1 MREQNNQE
9 MKSLQS
15 KVQVSVEA
23 SVSSSIN
30 VSETSLPT
38 ASRSGGEASA
48 SVKSDIEVPSASA
61 SSIATASGSV
71 LSSGTEISAIAKADL
86 NFALSE
92 LSKGDMWRVYELRIA
107 ARNYNYDN
115 YNKWMNYFVLLIG
128 AIFVAYT
135 SGQVEGETRIILGI
149 LGYILSIL
157 WYLSN
162 KGFYYWIKSYMSLVH
177 KMEEAMF
184 DLSPVKGL
192 TQGVYAI
199 FDGKEKH
206 NKCCFLSSGNISS
219 SKVAI
224 LMAYLV
230 AVAWFV
236 ELARQCSFLKG
247 WGLADCYPLLA
258 LVGFIVTW
266 LLGLLGKCFLAS
278 DMSFLVDV
286 ADSNSPSN

>member
-1 MREQNNQE
+1 M
-9 MKSLQS
+9 
-15 KVQVSVEA
+15 
-23 SVSSSIN
+23 
-30 VSETSLPT
+30 
-38 ASRSGGEASA
+38 
-48 SVKSDIEVPSASA
+48 KSDIEVPSASA

-177 KMEEAMF
+177 NMEEAMF

-247 WGLADCYPLLA
+247 WGACRLLSPFGFSRFYCYMA
-258 LVGFIVTW
+258 LGT
-266 LLGLLGKCFLAS
+266 LGKVLSCIRYEL
-278 DMSFLVDV
+278 
-286 ADSNSPSN
+286 PRRCG

>member
-1 MREQNNQE
+1 
-9 MKSLQS
+9 
-15 KVQVSVEA
+15 
-23 SVSSSIN
+23 
-30 VSETSLPT
+30 
-38 ASRSGGEASA
+38 
-48 SVKSDIEVPSASA
+48 
-61 SSIATASGSV
+61 
-71 LSSGTEISAIAKADL
+71 
-86 NFALSE
+86 
-92 LSKGDMWRVYELRIA
+92 
-107 ARNYNYDN
+107 
-115 YNKWMNYFVLLIG
+115 
-128 AIFVAYT
+128 
-135 SGQVEGETRIILGI
+135 
-149 LGYILSIL
+149 
-157 WYLSN
+157 
-162 KGFYYWIKSYMSLVH
+162 
-177 KMEEAMF
+177 MF